1 MSEFFSFIQ
10 KDLAEAS
17 ENLTQKFQSLASAAG
32 WNSNA
37 INAVSVRNVHEF
49 NIDDEMKESV
59 EDLEYGSLGHNAL
72 SVMRSLQKEM
82 DETILKVIGKA
93 ASDFVS
99 KLAPGAFE
107 K

>member
-1 MSEFFSFIQ
+1 
-10 KDLAEAS
+10 
-17 ENLTQKFQSLASAAG
+17 
-32 WNSNA
+32 
-37 INAVSVRNVHEF
+37 
-49 NIDDEMKESV
+49 MKESV